1 MDRVAALE
9 ATTSALENAVLKEKN
24 DGLASHANDLGR
36 KLYNKTR
43 HTLRGGFAAFSTS
56 GDGTTIRRLNFEAK
70 HVPYLKRG
78 EDIPGTRMLDITSAP
93 NHTSA
98 SQLAGW
104 KNTIQNALVNT
115 YNGSPL
121 GQSDPIDL
129 DEFIAWKMLH
139 TSRQFVEKGA
149 IPQKT
154 LIGTMAKADKVI
166 QLIAAVTRFNR
177 DILPKLQLMKAG
189 AMTPD
194 TPLPVLDI
202 PLVENWDAQNDDDM
216 LGRAHFGHSD
226 EAHKNVFGWLAF
238 PSVRFV
244 LPRIP
249 AHHDGLV
256 GVESDEGCS
265 VHARKLGRC
274 M

>member
-24 DGLASHANDLGR
+24 DGLASHGNDLGR
-36 KLYNKTR
+36 KLHNKTR
-43 HTLRGGFAAFSTS
+43 YTLRGGFAAFSTS

-78 EDIPGTRMLDITSAP
+78 EDIPVTRMLDITSAP

-104 KNTIQNALVNT
+104 KNTIQNALVDT
-115 YNGSPL
+115 YNASSL
-121 GQSDPIDL
+121 GHSNPIDL
-129 DEFIAWKMLH
+129 DEFITWLMNIMATEITKQINWH
-139 TSRQFVEKGA
+139 RQFVQKGV

-166 QLIAAVTRFNR
+166 QLIAAVIRFNR
-177 DILPKLQLMKAG
+177 DILTKLQLLKAVAMNSG
-189 AMTPD
+189 AANPD

-202 PLVENWDAQNDDDM
+202 PLVENWDAQGDDDM
-216 LGRAHFGHSD
+216 LD
-226 EAHKNVFGWLAF
+226 EY
-238 PSVRFV
+238 
-244 LPRIP
+244 
-249 AHHDGLV
+249 
-256 GVESDEGCS
+256 
-265 VHARKLGRC
+265 
-274 M
+274 